1 MRHIGAHTAT
11 LVAAS
16 ILALLGALAMAPPTL
31 AQSDA
36 APATCRVGLYLR
48 DLHSFDPTNDTFGAD
63 LWLWSVCPTADLQ
76 PLQTMEFINSDD
88 VAVLLEVGDDPLWTQ
103 RNVDGTFRYDWDER
117 NFPFDRHTLTID
129 MEEGVEDVRRFVYEP
144 DTANSGVDPELQL
157 PGGWRMTGTT
167 LVGSTK
173 TYDTTF
179 GDPDLPAGGSSEYSR
194 LTLSIDLERTD
205 LGGFLKLTAVVYA
218 AFFFSLITYLM
229 HLETT
234 TGIGP
239 RVSLLAIALFSTA
252 VNLINASNALGTASG
267 LTLVDKIHV
276 MVLVYLLVAAIV
288 TVASRVLLDRGA
300 EAADIAALNL
310 RVGALVAI
318 SFIALNALLIVLA
331 VRGG

>member
-1 MRHIGAHTAT
+1 M
-11 LVAAS
+11 LC
-16 ILALLGALAMAPPTL
+16 ALLIATPTL

-36 APATCRVGLYLR
+36 GPPTCRVGIYLR
-48 DLHSFDPTNDTFGAD
+48 ALHSFNPNADTFGAD
-63 LWLWSVCPTADLQ
+63 FWLWSLCSSADHP
-76 PLQTMEFINSDD
+76 PLRTMEFVTAED
-88 VAVLLEVGDDPLWTQ
+88 ATVLLDVPGQPWWAN
-103 RNVDGTFRYDWDER
+103 RNVDRTSATTGTSAT
-117 NFPFDRHTLTID
+117 FPSIATRSRSHL
-129 MEEGVEDVRRFVYEP
+129 EEGVQDVRGFVYDP
-144 DTANSGVDPELQL
+144 DIANSGVDPDLEL

-218 AFFFSLITYLM
+218 AFFFSLISYLM

-239 RVSLLAIALFSTA
+239 RVSLLAIALFATA
-252 VNLINASNALGTASG
+252 VNLVNASNALGTASG

-288 TVASRVLLDRGA
+288 TVASRVLLDRGMD
-300 EAADIAALNL
+300 AADIAALNL
-310 RVGALVAI
+310 RVGAMVLI
-318 SFIALNALLIVLA
+318 SFVALNALLIVLA

>member
-1 MRHIGAHTAT
+1 VFCA
-11 LVAAS
+11 LPAAP
-16 ILALLGALAMAPPTL
+16 ATL

-48 DLHSFDPTNDTFGAD
+48 ALHSFDPTADTFGAD
-63 LWLWSVCPTADLQ
+63 LWLWSVCPTADHQ
-76 PLQTMEFINSDD
+76 PLRTMEFVNSDD
-88 VAVLLEVGDDPLWTQ
+88 VAVLLDVGDDPLWTQ

-129 MEEGVEDVRRFVYEP
+129 LEEGVEDVHRFVYEP
-144 DTANSGVDPELQL
+144 DTANSGIDPNLQL
-157 PGGWRMTGTT
+157 PGGWRMTGST

-218 AFFFSLITYLM
+218 AFFFSLISYVM

-239 RVSLLAIALFSTA
+239 RVSLLAIALFATA
-252 VNLINASNALGTASG
+252 VNLGNASNALGTASG

-276 MVLVYLLVAAIV
+276 MVLVYLVVAAIV
-288 TVASRVLLDRGA
+288 TVASRVLLDQGL
-300 EAADIAALNL
+300 EAADIAGLNYH
-310 RVGALVAI
+310 VGAIVAI
-318 SFIALNALLIVLA
+318 SFVALNVLLIVLA
-331 VRGG
+331 VRG

>member
-1 MRHIGAHTAT
+1 MRHIETHSAI
-11 LVAAS
+11 LAAS
-16 ILALLGALAMAPPTL
+16 ILALLYALSQAPATL

-36 APATCRVGLYLR
+36 APQTCRVGLYLR
-48 DLHSFDPTNDTFGAD
+48 DLHSFDPSADTFGAD
-63 LWLWSVCPTADLQ
+63 FWLWSLCPTADLQ

-88 VAVLLEVGDDPLWTQ
+88 VAVLLDVGDYPLWTQ

-129 MEEGVEDVRRFVYEP
+129 MEEGVEDVRQFVYEP
-144 DTANSGVDPELQL
+144 DTANSGVDSELQL

-167 LVGSTK
+167 LVGSTT

-179 GDPDLPAGGSSEYSR
+179 GDPNLPAGGSSQYSR

-218 AFFFSLITYLM
+218 AFFFSLISYLM
-229 HLETT
+229 HLEMT
-234 TGIGP
+234 TGIGA

-252 VNLINASNALGTASG
+252 VNLVNASDDLGTASG

-276 MVLVYLLVAAIV
+276 MVLVYLLIAAIV

-300 EAADIAALNL
+300 EAADIVALNL
-310 RVGALVAI
+310 RVGAIVVI

>member
-16 ILALLGALAMAPPTL
+16 IVATLCALLNAPASL

-36 APATCRVGLYLR
+36 APATCRIGLYLR
-48 DLHSFDPTNDTFGAD
+48 DLHSFNPTADTFGAD
-63 LWLWSVCPTADLQ
+63 FWLWSLCPTADHQ

-88 VAVLLEVGDDPLWTQ
+88 VAVLLDVGDYPLWTQ
-103 RNVDGTFRYDWDER
+103 RNVNGTFRYDWDER
-117 NFPFDRHTLTID
+117 NFPFDRHTLSIE
-129 MEEGVEDVRRFVYEP
+129 MEEGVEDVRQFVYEP

-157 PGGWRMTGTT
+157 PGGWRMTGST
-167 LVGSTK
+167 LAGSTK

-179 GDPDLPAGGSSEYSR
+179 GDPDLPPGGSSQYSR

-218 AFFFSLITYLM
+218 AFFFSLISYLM

-239 RVSLLAIALFSTA
+239 RVSLLAIALFATA
-252 VNLINASNALGTASG
+252 VNLVNASNALGTASG

-288 TVASRVLLDRGA
+288 SVASRLLLDRGM
-300 EAADIAALNL
+300 EAAAIAALNL
-310 RVGALVAI
+310 RVGAIVVI
-318 SFIALNALLIVLA
+318 SFVALNALLVVLA

>member
-1 MRHIGAHTAT
+1 MRHFAAHMVVLA
-11 LVAAS
+11 AAS
-16 ILALLGALAMAPPTL
+16 ILVLLCVLPNASPAL
-31 AQSDA
+31 AQSDE

-48 DLHSFDPTNDTFGAD
+48 DLHSFDPAADTFGAD
-63 LWLWSVCPTADLQ
+63 FWLWSVCPTADHQ
-76 PLQTMEFINSDD
+76 PLRTMEFINSDS
-88 VAVLLEVGDDPLWTQ
+88 VSVLLDVGDYPLWTQ
-103 RNVDGTFRYDWDER
+103 RNVDGTFRYDWEER

-129 MEEGVEDVRRFVYEP
+129 LEEGVEDIHGLVYDP

-167 LVGSTK
+167 LVASTK

-179 GDPDLPAGGSSEYSR
+179 GDPNLPAGGSSEYSR
-194 LTLSIDLERTD
+194 LTLSIDLQRTD

-218 AFFFSLITYLM
+218 AFFFSLISYLM

-252 VNLINASNALGTASG
+252 VNLVNASNALGTTSG

-288 TVASRVLLDRGA
+288 TVASRVLLDRGVGTA
-300 EAADIAALNL
+300 EIAALNL
-310 RVGALVAI
+310 RVGALVII

-331 VRGG
+331 VHGG

>member
-1 MRHIGAHTAT
+1 MRHIWAHAAI
-11 LVAAS
+11 LAAAS
-16 ILALLGALAMAPPTL
+16 ILAMLCALPNTPPTL

-36 APATCRVGLYLR
+36 APATCQVGLYLR
-48 DLHSFDPTNDTFGAD
+48 DLHSFDPTTDTFGAD
-63 LWLWSVCPTADLQ
+63 FWLWSVCPTADHQ
-76 PLQTMEFINSDD
+76 PLRTMEFINSDD
-88 VAVLLEVGDDPLWTQ
+88 VAVLLDVGDYPLWTQ

-129 MEEGVEDVRRFVYEP
+129 LEEGVEDVHRFVYEP

-157 PGGWRMTGTT
+157 PGGWRMTSTT
-167 LVGSTK
+167 LLGSTK

-194 LTLSIDLERTD
+194 LTLSIDLQRTD

-218 AFFFSLITYLM
+218 AFFFSLISYLM

-234 TGIGP
+234 TGIGA

-252 VNLINASNALGTASG
+252 VNLVNASNALGTASG

-276 MVLVYLLVAAIV
+276 MVLAYLLVAAIV
-288 TVASRVLLDRGA
+288 TVASRVLLDRGVA
-300 EAADIAALNL
+300 AADIATLNL
-310 RVGALVAI
+310 RVGALVII

-331 VRGG
+331 ARGG